1 MDYPSLSLKQ
11 DVIDQAFS
19 SELKPSR
26 TLYFKEYL
34 KQQKENMLKN
44 SVMEE
49 CDQCDY
55 KTMNHRCMF
64 QHKRVHHSD
73 TKQQC
78 SECDFS
84 HFYPNRVRTHFKQVH
99 LGIKRKKKSYQT
111 KCQKDSCEYFGTT
124 HCLDLTS
131 HSKGPLRCQRKWCK
145 DFGKTY
151 CTELAKHCL
160 FICEQCKLTFD
171 RSDALKFHNEK
182 IHEGIVY
189 NCELCKTYSVP
200 RKSSLAR
207 HVRSKHSDVKPN
219 HMKPKFCIEE
229 GCAYKTFDT
238 QRLNQHIES
247 KHEGIIRFKCNV
259 TNCTSGFSRK
269 KEFQRHAKTHVKKK
283 HPEVER
289 TCAPKIVF
297 CDKDECDAKF
307 ENTKELKTH
316 FEQCHEEG
324 YLCSFDDC
332 NYETIRLKYL
342 RKHVRNQHG
351 QKSFTC
357 TEEGCDEN
365 LKQQKDLKRHI
376 AVTHRRATKYCC
388 KFEICSFETYEKKY
402 LVNHINN
409 RCKYK
414 DGRFKTSP
422 EPGSQHTQK
431 LRTGKSENVSKES
444 KTLPCEKG
452 ESEKSQTVL
461 CGVPG
466 CAYLGENN
474 SNVQQREHFRVNH
487 SNFEWTERSFI
498 AINSAMAE
506 AMDILQEIKKEKS
519 TASTF
524 DRYTPD

>member
-44 SVMEE
+44 PVMEE

-55 KTMNHRCMF
+55 KTINHHCMF

-99 LGIKRKKKSYQT
+99 LGIKRKKKSHQT
-111 KCQKDSCEYFGTT
+111 KCQKVSC
-124 HCLDLTS
+124 
-131 HSKGPLRCQRKWCK
+131 KN
-145 DFGKTY
+145 FGKTY
-151 CTELAKHCL
+151 CTELPEHSL

-189 NCELCKTYSVP
+189 NCEFCKTYSVS

-207 HVRSKHSDVKPN
+207 HILSKHSDVKPK
-219 HMKPKFCIEE
+219 HMKSCIEE
-229 GCAYKTFDT
+229 GCAYKTQYT
-238 QRLNQHIES
+238 QQLNRHIES
-247 KHEGIIRFKCNV
+247 KHEGIVRFKCNV
-259 TNCTSGFSRK
+259 TNCAFGFSRK
-269 KEFQRHAKTHVKKK
+269 REFQRHAKTHAKKEY
-283 HPEVER
+283 PVVER
-289 TCAPKIVF
+289 TYAPRTVS
-297 CDKDECDAKF
+297 CDKDECNSKF

-316 FEQCHEEG
+316 IEQYHEGE
-324 YLCSFDDC
+324 YFCSFDNC
-332 NYETIRLKYL
+332 NYEAIRLKYL
-342 RKHVRNQHG
+342 RRHVRYQHG
-351 QKSFTC
+351 QDSNTC
-357 TEEGCDEN
+357 TEEGCDGKFEH
-365 LKQQKDLKRHI
+365 LRDLKRHI
-376 AVTHRRATKYCC
+376 ALTHRGATKYCC
-388 KFEICSFETYEKKY
+388 KFEICSFETYEKRY
-402 LVNHINN
+402 LVNHIKNK
-409 RCKYK
+409 CKYR
-414 DGRFKTSP
+414 DGRFKISQ

-431 LRTGKSENVSKES
+431 LSREKSENVSKES

-474 SNVQQREHFRVNH
+474 SQVQQREHFRLNH